1 MKLIFIY
8 ILFLHLHLKI
18 FDIDKKKLNSVF
30 DLRYDDYLSVEV
42 VSYTHNNQS
51 KINIYSIG
59 IFEYICI

>member
-30 DLRYDDYLSVEV
+30 DLRYDDYLLVEV
-42 VSYTHNNQS
+42 VSYTHNQS